1 MEASIFRVIVPV
13 DGIQQGVDFY
23 AALFGTPGERV
34 SGGRHYFQCGP
45 VVLALVDPAS
55 ERQPFR
61 PNPDWLYLAVADL
74 EDALGRAKAAG
85 ATVEVDIADYSWGER
100 SFYMRDPFGN
110 PLCFVLNETM
120 FTGGRFVD

>member
-61 PNPDWLYLAVADL
+61 PNPDWLYLAGDARGARRCKSGAVLWVEWQRHIIRHAHSPSRERRDL
-74 EDALGRAKAAG
+74 EAPSANTARAPAP
-85 ATVEVDIADYSWGER
+85 WR
-100 SFYMRDPFGN
+100 RRP
-110 PLCFVLNETM
+110 
-120 FTGGRFVD
+120 R